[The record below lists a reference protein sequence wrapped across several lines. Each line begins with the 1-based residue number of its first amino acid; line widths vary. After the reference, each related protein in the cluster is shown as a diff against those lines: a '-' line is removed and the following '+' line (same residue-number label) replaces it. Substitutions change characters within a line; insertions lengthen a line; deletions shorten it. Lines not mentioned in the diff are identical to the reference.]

1 MKNNLY
7 LFFLFML
14 ASLLIAC
21 GNSKEQTKK
30 ELQTYVVKIEPVHK
44 ILYFSGTI
52 QPLQESTLASSMDAI
67 VETMHYHY
75 GQLVKKGDIVVTLN
89 STELQKQY
97 NDTLTEYLKAK
108 DSFAVAKAKF
118 IGTEELWDAGLLS
131 KNNYL
136 SEKSSLDTARVSLM
150 QVTRKLSEML
160 EKMDNGEVAAHNLSA
175 LNIADFN
182 KVRQALT
189 SKHNLIHIKAPT
201 DGVLLYPPKASEDK
215 SARLTVGAAVKSGQ
229 VLALIGDLTG
239 VSIEVDIPEI
249 DIGKIHTG
257 MFANITGVALGKQIL
272 KGELVA
278 VNAQASNNGNG
289 ALPSFSAVIEVKNL
303 SEEQRRWV
311 KVGMSASVEL
321 PITSNEQLLVPI
333 VAVKQEKGH
342 SVVKLRASDGSFSNR
357 IVSTGSAQADKV
369 VVVSGLKAGDVVAY
383 D

>member
-1 MKNNLY
+1 MKNSLY
-7 LFFLFML
+7 IFFPVVL
-14 ASLLIAC
+14 ASLLTAC
-21 GNSKEQTKK
+21 SDHKEQKK
-30 ELQTYVVKIEPVHK
+30 SDLQTYVVKTEAVQK
-44 ILYFSGTI
+44 TLYFSGSI
-52 QPLQESTLASSMDAI
+52 QPLQESTLTSPMDAI

-108 DSFAVAKAKF
+108 DNFTVAKAKF

-150 QVTRKLSEML
+150 QATRKLSEML
-160 EKMDNGEVAAHNLSA
+160 EKMDNGEGTAKNLSA
-175 LNIADFN
+175 LNIADFD
-182 KVRQALT
+182 KVRQALS
-189 SKHNLIHIKAPT
+189 SKHNLIHLKAPT

-229 VLALIGDLTG
+229 VLALVGDLTG
-239 VSIEVDIPEI
+239 VSIEIDVPEI
-249 DIGKIHTG
+249 DIDKIHTG
-257 MFANITGVALGKQIL
+257 MAANITGVALGKQVL
-272 KGELVA
+272 NGELVA
-278 VNAQASNNGNG
+278 VNAQASNSGG
-289 ALPSFSAVIEVKNL
+289 ALPSFSAVVEVKNL
-303 SEEQRRWV
+303 NEEQRRWI

-321 PITSNEQLLVPI
+321 PITGNEQLLVPI
-333 VAVKQEKGH
+333 VAVKQDKGN
-342 SVVKLRASDGSFSNR
+342 SVVKLRASDGSLSNR

-369 VVVSGLKAGDVVAY
+369 VIASGLRAGDVVAY